1 MSNQNSDAADGPGAR
16 RAQPEPNATQPM
28 DPVPGGGYP
37 PPVEPL
43 DAPEEEKPSRLP
55 LIIGIVCGLLWRL
68 TGLPLPSLAARFVD
82 GLGSIAGPLA
92 LFSMGLGLRRYG
104 ISGNLRAGF
113 TLAAL
118 KLFVMPAIA
127 LGMVLLFG
135 LPPLAASV
143 VVLTAALPAGV
154 NCYLIAVQ
162 FGTGQA
168 LASNMITI
176 ATGLGVATTAFWITV
191 LHAIFG

>member
-1 MSNQNSDAADGPGAR
+1 MR
-16 RAQPEPNATQPM
+16 KLATN
-28 DPVPGGGYP
+28 
-37 PPVEPL
+37 
-43 DAPEEEKPSRLP
+43 P
-55 LIIGIVCGLLWRL
+55 LIVGIVCGLAWRL

-82 GLGSIAGPLA
+82 GLGNIAGPLA

-113 TLAAL
+113 ALAAL